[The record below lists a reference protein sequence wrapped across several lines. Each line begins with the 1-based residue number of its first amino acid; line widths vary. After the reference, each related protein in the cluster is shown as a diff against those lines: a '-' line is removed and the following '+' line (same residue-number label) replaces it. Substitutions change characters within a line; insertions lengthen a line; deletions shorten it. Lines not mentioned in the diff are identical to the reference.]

1 MPAIVISAIIPA
13 IQAII
18 KYAPE
23 LAKTYDIVR
32 MFISSLFTGKLIT
45 AAQQDELFAWVDTQ
59 QAAWLAAKIPTHW
72 LVEPDPEPAA
82 PAPPTV

>member
-1 MPAIVISAIIPA
+1 MPAIVINVLIPA
-13 IQAII
+13 IQALI

-23 LAKTYDIVR
+23 LAKTWDIIKDWIGA
-32 MFISSLFTGKLIT
+32 FFKGKLIT
-45 AAQQDELFAWVDTQ
+45 AAQQDELFAWVDGIQT
-59 QAAWLAAKIPTHW
+59 AWLAAKIPSHW